1 MASSRRTV
9 SFSAVHP
16 CFSFDNATDKTD
28 NDGESSN
35 SQDLERNGEEQR
47 NQENSEIRKPED
59 IERML
64 SDDETL
70 NKRLL
75 SLRGSLK
82 RRGSGSRVSRLVDSF
97 KLTLVKFKESCH
109 LSLKLWYWLLI
120 NIWLP
125 FILRHFIRPRLII
138 NVSIGNLL
146 ILVWRGSA
154 NLSPDQLMIPQN
166 RKSRFKW
173 KWIFYIELW
182 DCDNGNVFWY
192 YNFKCNY

>member
-1 MASSRRTV
+1 M

-82 RRGSGSRVSRLVDSF
+82 RKGSGSRVSRLVDSF

-109 LSLKLWYWLLI
+109 LSLKKTKI
-120 NIWLP
+120 MA
-125 FILRHFIRPRLII
+125 LII
-138 NVSIGNLL
+138 AIDKYL
-146 ILVWRGSA
+146 IT
-154 NLSPDQLMIPQN
+154 
-166 RKSRFKW
+166 
-173 KWIFYIELW
+173 FYFETFYQALAL
-182 DCDNGNVFWY
+182 
-192 YNFKCNY
+192 

>member
-16 CFSFDNATDKTD
+16 CFSFDNGTDKTD

-35 SQDLERNGEEQR
+35 SQNLSNGEEQR
-47 NQENSEIRKPED
+47 NQEDSEIRKPED

-82 RRGSGSRVSRLVDSF
+82 RKGSGSRVSRLVD
-97 KLTLVKFKESCH
+97 KLTLV
-109 LSLKLWYWLLI
+109 
-120 NIWLP
+120 
-125 FILRHFIRPRLII
+125 
-138 NVSIGNLL
+138 NVMNF
-146 ILVWRGSA
+146 V
-154 NLSPDQLMIPQN
+154 
-166 RKSRFKW
+166 
-173 KWIFYIELW
+173 IFL
-182 DCDNGNVFWY
+182 
-192 YNFKCNY
+192 